1 MPSRASARAASK
13 KEPAAPKLGPTEPK
27 TADDGPTVDTRIEV
41 QFNDRKWYGGTVLK
55 AEWPDYEVKYDD
67 GEQLFG
73 RLSLK
78 WRLAKAAPVPA
89 PAAATAAT
97 QVAAPAPVA
106 GKRAG
111 KRRAEEEEAPAPV
124 PAAAG
129 KRAGKQRAAEAAP
142 APAPVPAPDPAPAP
156 APALGKRASKRAA
169 DEDFVWDDDDDVDE
183 SDDDESDE
191 EDYDELAKLKLQ
203 ASLAKSEAL
212 AKKEAAA
219 QVAKEAAA
227 QAASQKE
234 NGGNQA
240 AAPIVVDDDDDDDEA
255 GGSQLTQAQQA
266 KREEDGFV
274 MVPVE
279 PATEPETWGALE
291 QLLATDPKQLGS
303 RCRDSAGGDY
313 DGLRLA
319 NAWVIDNPSL
329 DEMYEGGCR
338 KVARELERLAKKG
351 KRACF
356 DPAPGL
362 YSVKTAGA
370 AARLP
375 QPLRADVNERI
386 LLHGTQPGDGLFSML
401 SGGANERFSGTN
413 AGTAFGDGFY
423 MAEDVGKCDQY
434 VEVDV
439 KLDPKS
445 ELHQRLYDVSHRHQ
459 GSVHYVLVCRA
470 ALGAPIRT
478 KATGKDATAIDGG
491 GKVFP
496 STFRELAPVDGLP
509 GLFHHSLVAELGET
523 IGRFREF
530 ICFHSQEYVRPQYLI
545 AYQRTSRGAVVGRP
559 SPAARKAQAR
569 FAVPPPPVPAYG
581 TAYQPAASYPTAS
594 LFGAGGA
601 SSSTAAPPLPAA
613 PAQPKPSK
621 KSKKQKKAKAA
632 AQPKDFSY
640 LKRAAHLGGGFYLPN
655 VPRGFHG
662 QDSAIV
668 VAGAQYDSVAYS
680 RDNQWFAPR
689 WADLR
694 QFAAWMPR
702 GAVEQLNGDLDDIVG
717 RLKRPAGGTWLNVP
731 FKQKDDARARGAAWD
746 GATGTRG
753 DGKKPHGAWFVPE
766 GEGDFTRF
774 QQWLPLGAA
783 AELTATAQAGKAVR
797 LAQAQAA
804 AQAQAQAQ
812 AAAAAQ
818 AQAQAAAAAQAQTQA
833 AAQAQAQQVAAM
845 AAQFAAHAQGAPPAP
860 YAPPPVPQQPPA
872 NVVGTWLNCSY
883 AERNLAKA
891 LGAKFDFNG
900 RKKWF
905 VPAGMDPTPF
915 ARWI

>member
-1 MPSRASARAASK
+1 MPSRASARAAAK

-27 TADDGPTVDTRIEV
+27 TADDGPTVDSRIEV

-67 GEQLFG
+67 GEQLYG

-78 WRLAKAAPVPA
+78 WRLAKAAPAPPPA
-89 PAAATAAT
+89 
-97 QVAAPAPVA
+97 A

-111 KRRAEEEEAPAPV
+111 KRRAEEA
-124 PAAAG
+124 
-129 KRAGKQRAAEAAP
+129 
-142 APAPVPAPDPAPAP
+142 PAPAP
-156 APALGKRASKRAA
+156 APAPAVGKRTSKRAA
-169 DEDFVWDDDDDVDE
+169 DDDFVWDEDDYAEE
-183 SDDDESDE
+183 SEDDESDE

-203 ASLAKSEAL
+203 ASLAKSEAR

-227 QAASQKE
+227 QAVAQKE

-240 AAPIVVDDDDDDDEA
+240 VPIAVDDDDEA

-303 RCRDSAGGDY
+303 RCRDSAGGNY

-329 DEMYEGGCR
+329 DEMYEGGCK
-338 KVARELERLAKKG
+338 KVARELDRLAKKG

-362 YSVKTAGA
+362 YSVKTASA

-375 QPLRADVNERI
+375 QPLRDDVNEQI

-439 KLDPKS
+439 KLDPTS
-445 ELHQRLYDVSHRHQ
+445 ELHQRLYDVSNRHQ

-496 STFRELAPVDGLP
+496 STFRELAPVDGIP

-523 IGRFREF
+523 TARFREF

-545 AYQRTSRGAVVGRP
+545 AYQRTSRGAVLGRP

-569 FAVPPPPVPAYG
+569 FAVPPPPVP
-581 TAYQPAASYPTAS
+581 TYQPAAASYPTAS

-613 PAQPKPSK
+613 PPPPPAAPPPKPSK
-621 KSKKQKKAKAA
+621 KNKKQKKAKAA
-632 AQPKDFSY
+632 AQPKDYSY

-662 QDSAIV
+662 PDSAV
-668 VAGAQYDSVAYS
+668 AFAGAHYDSVAYS
-680 RDNQWFAPR
+680 RDKQWFAPR
-689 WADLR
+689 WVDLR

-731 FKQKDDARARGAAWD
+731 FLQKDDAKARGATCDYNA
-746 GATGTRG
+746 GTRD
-753 DGKKPHGAWFVPE
+753 DGIKKHVAWFVPE
-766 GEGDFTRF
+766 GEADFTRF
-774 QQWLPLGAA
+774 QQWLPQGAA
-783 AELTATAQAGKAVR
+783 AKLTATAQAGKAAR

-818 AQAQAAAAAQAQTQA
+818 AQAQAQA
-833 AAQAQAQQVAAM
+833 AAQAQAQAAAAAAAAQAQAQQAALAAQ
-845 AAQFAAHAQGAPPAP
+845 AAQFAAHAQAPPAP
-860 YAPPPVPQQPPA
+860 YAPPPAPYAPPPAPQQPPA
-872 NVVGTWLNCSY
+872 NVLQVGTWLNCPF
-883 AERNLAKA
+883 AEKDDARA
-891 LGAKFDFNG
+891 LGAKWAPFAGLQGPDAQV
-900 RKKWF
+900 KKWF

-915 ARWI
+915 RRWI